1 MRCSSRRGSFPR
13 RRLHAGLKALSNIEP
28 GFSAARS
35 AVVLVDASESSAAAV
50 QWAVQ
55 HWWSAGDALHLV
67 HVVCCL
73 LPKLEIYHG
82 AAAVGA
88 LEIFG
93 LPTTMSCASE
103 RVVLRIARERS
114 TCRDPRL

>member
-1 MRCSSRRGSFPR
+1 V
-13 RRLHAGLKALSNIEP
+13 HAGLKALSNIEP
-28 GFSAARS
+28 GFAAARS

-82 AAAVGA
+82 AAAA
-88 LEIFG
+88 RSPSLEHP
-93 LPTTMSCASE
+93 LYEDTNVDDCK
-103 RVVLRIARERS
+103 V
-114 TCRDPRL
+114 